1 MDVFWPFFGVLGIVS
16 IAGLVLWIW
25 ALVDCLQVPDDSMY
39 ESGNKLVWVLI
50 IVFLNWIG
58 ALLYLLIGRPRGP
71 RPSGSG
77 PSAPGPSAPP
87 AGPIAPGDLPPP
99 PGAP

>member
-1 MDVFWPFFGVLGIVS
+1 MMDAFWPFFGVLGIVS

-25 ALVDCLQVPDDSMY
+25 ALVDCIQVPDDSMY

-71 RPSGSG
+71 RPSSGS
-77 PSAPGPSAPP
+77 GPSAPP